1 VSSSELATA
10 VAHTPP
16 SDPAA
21 PPPTSFLVTSDPTVQ
36 ISIYDATRTLRG
48 QAEGSLRLLLAPG
61 LYRVHFERGGRVH
74 HEIVDHETD
83 TNLRHAG
90 PALHSPVP
98 FAGAATSYD
107 YYTAAAQELS
117 VADTAPPLGAGP
129 HDSRVFVFVRR
140 ATRDG
145 QPRRLPSEPLT
156 LHDADGRELA
166 AITRDSAESDQDA
179 GWVAYSCRATPGSYR
194 LRGARSQRDAAIV
207 VPAGRAAQVFIADT
221 GSLRLAELRLALVPL
236 GARFDPRSP
245 IWGAM
250 EGVIAALRVPDRP
263 LPLAARVMLP
273 DAIDEDL
280 CFGIAA
286 SHLLWRSG
294 DRTGLAAAMRRLA
307 RYRAIPDVA
316 ILDRLEGGS
325 AWAYQPLHR
334 SPAGLSDTPPLL
346 RASLALAMTRPEL
359 DPGTLSAYS
368 AFAHAANTA
377 VHDSVWCLWSTRTWD
392 ERWIEP
398 AVERLREQDRQRD
411 ASAIARRLALATET
425 VEQALDALDATTPSI
440 LGEPLDARDLV
451 VLGYTLGPSIGRG
464 ERSTVYRARR
474 QADGQDVALKVMPV
488 PGGADGC
495 ARAHRELDR
504 CPAVDHPQLL
514 AATARGTLPGDTG
527 IWLEMALCDGSV
539 LDRLSEEDAPR
550 TLPEAHRL
558 VLDALAVLAHLHER
572 GVAHGDL
579 KPSNLLIR
587 RDGSVAIAGP
597 GLAVRRALP
606 DELRHATA
614 GPRLA
619 PPELLRDE
627 PPSPAS
633 DVWAMAAIYYFLL
646 TLEYPRD
653 EYADQSQLEAA
664 LDNPVVSIARR
675 RPDLPSELVRH
686 VDAALS
692 PIREVRPRDAG
703 TFRERIAAIDMAA
716 LAPRRVEDAPGL
728 GVQDPHTG
736 RATAP
741 APTNATHAVTP
752 RSDPTRL
759 PKRGK
764 VRSLLESA
772 HTFRGR
778 ISIAMAAIT
787 AAIVGLLV
795 WSIVPPSSYS
805 CEQDPQ
811 FDDLRHRSEACLASY
826 EQTGSVRDL
835 GLAANAALELGELD
849 TAGQLA
855 NRLLV
860 SSRQGDAYAILS
872 QIALKR
878 NHGNDALRYA
888 VLASAVHSVSGTRHD
903 LADDALLRARAARQ
917 LSDFTAA
924 LAATD
929 VALAIALELRD
940 SHAEI
945 AGYLA
950 RADTLREIGDVRGAI
965 ETLAIA
971 VERASEPC
979 DQGWAS
985 LKLGLCHMDT
995 AQDELAMAYLS
1006 HAAQANE
1013 RCKDLSLADSVSL
1026 NQAWLLRRLD
1036 PAGALAKLDELS
1048 RWFGER
1054 PESLLLRGYL
1064 TADRGD
1070 LATTDQYLEQAQRLD
1085 ATDSRWMWRISQARA
1100 ELAEQRGGIG
1110 GDSLAEAYYRQATA
1124 IVAALRRSISTR
1136 SAFLI
1141 SSHRGPYDGLIAL
1154 LARQGRWR
1162 DALSVVLELDASD
1175 MLRATANEIATPDR
1189 EPSYDRAVASSAVVP
1204 PPRSVDTVLSAWRAR
1219 SLVIVIAQSD
1229 QQIGSG
1235 NERVYRLRIGDGQVT
1250 GEDVGDA
1257 RAVRGWATE
1266 LFKNPGDHHAAQAL
1280 GKILVTREASDRML
1294 HVLGVGPLGK
1304 VPLAALRDDSGS
1316 LIISRRPLVRVLG
1329 LTATEPESTGAGT
1342 PVIIAD
1348 PKGDLPGA
1356 AMEGRIVAKVVGQ
1369 GAILAGS
1376 GTSVVATRAR
1386 LWAARDASLLHVA
1399 AHVAALGRWRVL
1411 PLADGTVDPV
1421 EVLQNRLAPRIAIL
1435 SSNGSAAAM
1444 DEEGWGSLAAALL
1457 ESGTAVVIATDRKI
1471 EDAAALSLMTTFYAQ
1486 PDWGTDPAR
1495 ALARAQVALDA
1506 KHGASTDDAS
1516 SASAWAA
1523 FGALGRPPFVP

>member
-1 VSSSELATA
+1 MSSSELAA
-10 VAHTPP
+10 AAPAPSSEPAAAQPP
-16 SDPAA
+16 S
-21 PPPTSFLVTSDPTVQ
+21 SFLVTSDPTVQ
-36 ISIYDATRTLRG
+36 ITIYDATRMLLG

-98 FAGAATSYD
+98 FAGAATTHDD
-107 YYTAAAQELS
+107 YIAPAEQFSAI
-117 VADTAPPLGAGP
+117 DTAPPLGAGP

-145 QPRRLPSEPLT
+145 QPRRLPSEPVT

-179 GWVAYSCRATPGSYR
+179 GWVAYSCRATPGTYR
-194 LRGARSQRDAAIV
+194 LRGARSLRDTAIV
-207 VPAGRAAQVFIADT
+207 VPAGRTAQVFIADT

-273 DAIDEDL
+273 DAIDDDL

-368 AFAHAANTA
+368 AFAHAARTA

-398 AVERLREQDRQRD
+398 AVERLREQDRQGD

-451 VLGYTLGPSIGRG
+451 VPGYTLGPPIGRG
-464 ERSTVYRARR
+464 ARSTVYRARR
-474 QADGQDVALKVMPV
+474 HADEQAVALKLVPV

-550 TLPEAHRL
+550 ALPEAHRL
-558 VLDALAVLAHLHER
+558 VLDALAVLAHLHEQ
-572 GVAHGDL
+572 GIAHGDL

-587 RDGSVAIAGP
+587 RDGGVAIAGP

-614 GPRLA
+614 APRLA
-619 PPELLRDE
+619 PPELLRSDE
-627 PPSPAS
+627 PPTPAS
-633 DVWAMAAIYYFLL
+633 DVWAMAVIYYFLL

-675 RPDLPSELVRH
+675 RPDLPSELVQH

-692 PIREVRPRDAG
+692 PILEVRPRDAG
-703 TFRERIAAIDMAA
+703 TFRERLTAIDMTA
-716 LAPRRVEDAPGL
+716 LAPRRADDAPGH
-728 GVQDPHTG
+728 GVLEPSTEAAIDPAQAI
-736 RATAP
+736 R
-741 APTNATHAVTP
+741 AVTP
-752 RSDPTRL
+752 PDDPTRIQK
-759 PKRGK
+759 PGRI
-764 VRSLLESA
+764 RTLLQSA
-772 HTFRGR
+772 HTLRGR
-778 ISIAMAAIT
+778 ISIAMAALT
-787 AAIVGLLV
+787 VAIVGLLV
-795 WSIVPPSSYS
+795 WSSVHRSSDS
-805 CEQDPQ
+805 CDQDPQ
-811 FDDLRHRSEACLASY
+811 FVDLRHRSEACLASY
-826 EQTGSVRDL
+826 QRTGNAHDL
-835 GLAANAALELGELD
+835 DLAANAALELGDLE
-849 TAGQLA
+849 TAAQRA
-855 NRLLV
+855 RLLT
-860 SSRQGDAYAILS
+860 SSQPGDAYAILS
-872 QIALKR
+872 RIALKQ
-878 NHGNDALRYA
+878 NHANDALRYA
-888 VLASAVHSVSGTRHD
+888 ALASAVHSVYGNGHD
-903 LADDALLRARAARQ
+903 LADDALLRAQAFEKLSDPAAGLRAADQ
-917 LSDFTAA
+917 
-924 LAATD
+924 
-929 VALAIALELRD
+929 ALAIALQLGD
-940 SHAEI
+940 SHAEV

-950 RADTLREIGDVRGAI
+950 RADALREIGDVRGAI
-965 ETLAIA
+965 DTLAA
-971 VERASEPC
+971 ATERATVACERA
-979 DQGWAS
+979 WVYF
-985 LKLGLCHMDT
+985 KLGLCHVDT
-995 AQDELAMAYLS
+995 GQDELAMASLAS
-1006 HAAQANE
+1006 AARADKQ
-1013 RCKDLSLADSVSL
+1013 CKDPTLAKVVSL
-1026 NQAWLLRRLD
+1026 NQAWLLRRRD
-1036 PAGALAKLDELS
+1036 PAGVVARLDDLS
-1048 RWFGER
+1048 REMGEG
-1054 PESLLLRGYL
+1054 PESLLLRSYVA
-1064 TADRGD
+1064 ADRGD
-1070 LATTDQYLEQAQRLD
+1070 LATAEQYLEQAQQLD

-1100 ELAEQRGGIG
+1100 ELAEQHGGIG
-1110 GDSLAEAYYRQATA
+1110 GDLLAEAYYRQATA

-1175 MLRATANEIATPDR
+1175 MLRATANEIVTPDR
-1189 EPSYDRAVASSAVVP
+1189 EPPYDRAVASSAVVP
-1204 PPRSVDTVLSAWRAR
+1204 PPRDVDAVLSAWRAR

-1235 NERVYRLRIGDGQVT
+1235 KERVYRLRIGDGQVT

-1257 RAVRGWATE
+1257 REVRGWASE

-1280 GKILVTREASDRML
+1280 GKILVAREASDRML

-1316 LIISRRPLVRVLG
+1316 LIISRRPVVRVLG
-1329 LTATEPESTGAGT
+1329 LTATEPESTGAGP

-1348 PKGDLPGA
+1348 PKSDLFFA
-1356 AMEGRIVAKVVGQ
+1356 AVEGRIVAEVVGQ

-1376 GTSVVATRAR
+1376 GTGVVATRAQ
-1386 LWAARDASLLHVA
+1386 LWGARDASLLHVA
-1399 AHVAALGRWRVL
+1399 ARVIRKGRWSVFA
-1411 PLADGTVDPV
+1411 LADGEATPP
-1421 EVLQNRLAPRIAIL
+1421 ELLQHRLAPRLAVL
-1435 SSNGSAAAM
+1435 STGGSAAA
-1444 DEEGWGSLAAALL
+1444 DEEAWGSLASALL
-1457 ESGTAVVIATDRKI
+1457 EAGTAVVIAADRRV
-1471 EDAAALSLMTTFYAQ
+1471 DDNAALSLMTTFYSQ
-1486 PDWGTDPAR
+1486 PDWSKDPVR
-1495 ALARAQVALDA
+1495 ALARAQAALAA
-1506 KHGASTDDAS
+1506 KNGASSDDDSAAS
-1516 SASAWAA
+1516 EWAA